1 MLKEKVLKVYCLLCH
16 KDYQSCLYT
25 LSDLE
30 EESVIRYKINQITDT
45 GATVSMTLSEDVEL
59 ENVSQ
64 QQMMLEAIDRAIGDK
79 DVKEQI
85 KPILE
90 AILRSQ
96 PQTVVKTYSQ
106 TIVQITMPRR
116 KYEKINSP
124 RVGDRLLIDI
134 KKFST

>member
-1 MLKEKVLKVYCLLCH
+1 M
-16 KDYQSCLYT
+16 
-25 LSDLE
+25 E

-45 GATVSMTLSEDVEL
+45 GSSISMALSEDIEL

-64 QQMMLEAIDRAIGDK
+64 QQMMLEAIDRAIADK
-79 DVKEQI
+79 DVKDQI
-85 KPILE
+85 RPILE

-116 KYEKINSP
+116 KYE
-124 RVGDRLLIDI
+124 
-134 KKFST
+134 

>member
-1 MLKEKVLKVYCLLCH
+1 
-16 KDYQSCLYT
+16 
-25 LSDLE
+25 LE

-45 GATVSMTLSEDVEL
+45 GSTVSMTLSEDVEL

>member
-1 MLKEKVLKVYCLLCH
+1 
-16 KDYQSCLYT
+16 
-25 LSDLE
+25 LE
-30 EESVIRYKINQITDT
+30 EESVIRYKVNQITDT
-45 GATVSMTLSEDVEL
+45 GSTVSMALSEDVEL